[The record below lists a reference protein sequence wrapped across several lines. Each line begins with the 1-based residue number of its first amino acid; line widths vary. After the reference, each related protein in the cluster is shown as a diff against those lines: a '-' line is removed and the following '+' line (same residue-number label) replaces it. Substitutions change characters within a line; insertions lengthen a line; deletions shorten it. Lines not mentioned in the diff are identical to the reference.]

1 MPSIFRNHFHLCFS
15 KIKCLPTSLS
25 APLTLDDDDDNDDKY
40 FDHIPNNL
48 ITINNHPHPSSSI
61 LNNFNI
67 VFDNPSTSSSSS
79 AATTSI
85 FLDNNLSS
93 SFSNS
98 SATAT
103 ATDECPDLSAIFAS
117 QRLFVSTPGLSN
129 SILESPSFDDHQKQE
144 KLVGGG
150 VPIKKD
156 SPDPYSDFR
165 RSMQEMIEARKIE
178 MKRNNQHNLVAL
190 NSDGDEDA
198 NDESDDLSEYLKELL
213 LCYLNLNPKHTH
225 KFIIEAFAD
234 LLVSLMPPPPLPHRN
249 DTG

>member
-1 MPSIFRNHFHLCFS
+1 MDQ
-15 KIKCLPTSLS
+15 T
-25 APLTLDDDDDNDDKY
+25 Y
-40 FDHIPNNL
+40 G
-48 ITINNHPHPSSSI
+48 
-61 LNNFNI
+61 
-67 VFDNPSTSSSSS
+67 
-79 AATTSI
+79 
-85 FLDNNLSS
+85 SS

-98 SATAT
+98 SAT

-129 SILESPSFDDHQKQE
+129 SILEFPFFRRDEHQMKE

-156 SPDPYSDFR
+156 SPNPYIDFR

-178 MKRNNQHNLVAL
+178 MKLNNQHNLVDV
-190 NSDGDEDA
+190 S
-198 NDESDDLSEYLKELL
+198 DESDDLSEYLRELL

-234 LLVSLMPPPPLPHRN
+234 LLVSLMPPTPLPHRN
-249 DTG
+249 YTS